1 MTGEAPD
8 RPGIGGGDADARSA
22 AMLVDAPQS
31 SQPATP
37 PQLSARDVVVTYGGV
52 RAVNGVSL
60 DLHPGE
66 AVGLIGPNGAGKS
79 SFLAVLGGQVRL
91 TEGSITL
98 GGREV
103 GRMPAYRRARL
114 GITRTFQMTSEFA
127 RMTVFENLLTSGGGA
142 QGASLSNVV
151 WRWRRSREREREIA
165 RRAWSI
171 LDRFEMSHTA
181 DLYGSE
187 LSGGQRRLVEIMRC
201 LMREPKVLLLD
212 EPMVGVAPHLVE
224 KLITDL
230 HSIREEQIAL
240 LIVEHALEVVQELC
254 SRVMVMALGKAIAEG
269 DFESVVAQPEV
280 QAAYVG

>member
-1 MTGEAPD
+1 MDGDLDPPAQGAP
-8 RPGIGGGDADARSA
+8 GGAARSVATVVDGRESPEPADAS
-22 AMLVDAPQS
+22 L
-31 SQPATP
+31 
-37 PQLSARDVVVTYGGV
+37 LSARDVVVAYGGV
-52 RAVNGVSL
+52 RAVNGVSV
-60 DLHPGE
+60 DLHAGE
-66 AVGLIGPNGAGKS
+66 AMGLIGPNGAGKS
-79 SFLAVLGGQVRL
+79 SFLGALGGQIKL
-91 TEGSITL
+91 TEGSIRL
-98 GGREV
+98 GDREI
-103 GRMPAYRRARL
+103 GRMPAYHRARL

-127 RMTVFENLLTSGGGA
+127 RMTVFENLLTSGAGA
-142 QGASLSNVV
+142 QGAALGSVV
-151 WRWRRSREREREIA
+151 WRPRQSREREREIA

-201 LMREPKVLLLD
+201 LMRQPKVLLLD

-224 KLITDL
+224 KLIADL

-254 SRVMVMALGKAIAEG
+254 SKVVVMALGSVIAEG
-269 DFESVVAQPEV
+269 SFESVVAQPEV